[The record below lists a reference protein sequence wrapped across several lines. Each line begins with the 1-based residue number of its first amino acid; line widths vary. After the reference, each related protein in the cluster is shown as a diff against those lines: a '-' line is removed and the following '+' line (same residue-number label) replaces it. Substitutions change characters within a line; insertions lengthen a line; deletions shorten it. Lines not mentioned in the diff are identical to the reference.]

1 MSELL
6 EKIRSGGYWNIAIHP
21 NEFVPERVDR
31 VSKLYPILRNT
42 SVRLR
47 GWDFPH
53 LNPMLDPRKEDDWIE
68 QEFGGAPFLE
78 IWRFYQSGQFVD
90 VSSVPYDWNDSALYK
105 SGSIINVAD
114 SIYRLTEAFEL
125 AARLSLTEAGSLF
138 MHVEITHANLSRRW
152 LDFNGIKDQYSVRGC
167 KSKENVFSFEKDI
180 SQIELITET
189 KELALEPAAQ
199 LFQQFG
205 WKPHIDLLRDIQYQL
220 TGPRTA
226 VNP

>member
-6 EKIRSGGYWNIAIHP
+6 EKIRSCGYWNIAIHP

-167 KSKENVFSFEKDI
+167 KSKETCSPSKKTSLRSNSLPTRKSWPWSRQRNFSSNSVGNRISTFFEIFNI
-180 SQIELITET
+180 S
-189 KELALEPAAQ
+189 
-199 LFQQFG
+199 
-205 WKPHIDLLRDIQYQL
+205 
-220 TGPRTA
+220 
-226 VNP
+226 